1 MTEQTNRAYWSPGE
15 EYAHRRELAARRERW
30 EAQKKVEDE
39 QAELARKRAA
49 LEAYLQNRAQ
59 EWVDTVGSSPSA
71 SVIQGW
77 QQQYMDEQ
85 ELVRQAEREARLAE
99 VEAEYDR

>member
-1 MTEQTNRAYWSPGE
+1 MSEQTGRMNWDGNQQ
-15 EYAHRRELAARRERW
+15 YAHQQELRQKRQAW
-30 EAQKKVEDE
+30 EEQKKVEDE

-77 QQQYMDEQ
+77 QQQDMDEQ
-85 ELVRQAEREARLAE
+85 ELVRQAEREAKLAA
-99 VEAEYDR
+99 AEEDF

>member
-1 MTEQTNRAYWSPGE
+1 MTEHTNRSYWDADE
-15 EYAHRRELAARRERW
+15 QYAHQQELRQQRQAW
-30 EAQKKVEDE
+30 EEQKKVEDE

-49 LEAYLQNRAQ
+49 LEAHLQNRTQ
-59 EWVDTVGSSPSA
+59 EWVDTVGTSPSA

-85 ELVRQAEREARLAE
+85 ELVRQAEREAKLAA
-99 VEAEYDR
+99 AEEQYD